1 MRRKSMLKDY
11 RRNKKTLSEQ
21 HLLDLYDDKKR
32 VYDVKKKPP
41 HQRTSDDQRFLS
53 SREQCPFDCGDCAQC
68 NPDSAYAESHYLG
81 NRRGRPGRSEEDLQA
96 LVEDLRLM
104 PDDLKYD
111 LDLSNLDLEECPFF
125 NCGHCSICQEE

>member
-41 HQRTSDDQRFLS
+41 HQRTSDDLETVEF
-53 SREQCPFDCGDCAQC
+53 FKFI
-68 NPDSAYAESHYLG
+68 NPRDI
-81 NRRGRPGRSEEDLQA
+81 
-96 LVEDLRLM
+96 LRLNI
-104 PDDLKYD
+104 L
-111 LDLSNLDLEECPFF
+111 
-125 NCGHCSICQEE
+125 